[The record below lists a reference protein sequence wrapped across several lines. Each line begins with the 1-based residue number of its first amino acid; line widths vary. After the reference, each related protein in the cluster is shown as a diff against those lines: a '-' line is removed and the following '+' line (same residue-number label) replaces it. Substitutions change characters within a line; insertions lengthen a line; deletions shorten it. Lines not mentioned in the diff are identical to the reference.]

1 MRVGEV
7 KYKYKLDGNVVTL
20 YRSEIGMCS
29 FFSFEAKSA
38 AWMERRRREVKSSV
52 EKHTN
57 I

>member
-1 MRVGEV
+1 MRIGEV
-7 KYKYKLDGNVVTL
+7 KHKYKPDGNVVTL

-38 AWMERRRREVKSSV
+38 SWMERKRREVKSSV
-52 EKHTN
+52 EKHAN

>member
-38 AWMERRRREVKSSV
+38 TWMERKRLEVKSSV